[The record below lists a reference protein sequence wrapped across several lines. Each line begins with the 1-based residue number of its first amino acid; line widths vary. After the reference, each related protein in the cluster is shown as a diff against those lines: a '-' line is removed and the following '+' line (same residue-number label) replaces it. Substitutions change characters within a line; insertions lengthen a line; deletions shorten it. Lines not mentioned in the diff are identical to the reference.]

1 MRPRRWRRPRR
12 VLAALLLLPLLL
24 LAAGALAY
32 ALTPLP
38 SLSVAEAALPAP
50 DTRILDRHG
59 ALIADLPRG
68 GVRHETIPFSL
79 FPLALRQ
86 ATIAAEDASFYHN
99 AGVDPLGIL
108 RAALLDARLD
118 RAAYGGST
126 ITQQLVRNLL
136 LSPQERT
143 SRSLFRK
150 LHEAILA
157 LKLTRRLSKDDILA
171 LYLNNISYG
180 NLTYGAEAAS
190 EFYFAR
196 PVGDLDLAQAALLAG
211 LPRAPTLYDPLRH
224 PDAAH
229 RRALVVLD
237 LMRQRGFISAAR
249 ERLAAAERLTIGGS
263 NSGSAATVD
272 LAPHWVTYVLGQLTN
287 GLGAE
292 RVARGGLTVRTT
304 LDLGIQLDAQQAV
317 QRRLAEV
324 VKEHNAHDAA
334 VVAISPHSGQVLA
347 MVGSADPNDPSIDGA
362 YNVALAPRQPGSAIK
377 PFTYLAALDRW
388 SPGARN
394 LRLTAASILD
404 DAPSTFYGPD
414 GAPYQ
419 PLDYNMRFLGR
430 VPLRVALGSSLNV
443 PAVETLERVGIPRM
457 LQVAHAAGITT
468 MYQADRYG
476 PALTLGGGEV
486 TLLDLTSAYGTIAAG
501 GVRHEPSAVL
511 SVTDTAGHALGAWS
525 PPPARQVLGP
535 RGPQLAALMTDI
547 LADDS
552 ARWPEFGAGSV
563 LTLPDRPAA
572 VKTGTT
578 TDWHDNWTVGYT
590 PDLVTGVWVG
600 NADNTPML
608 HILGITGAAPIWH
621 DVMAAALRP
630 VVPRPF
636 ALPPG
641 MVRETVCQGTGL
653 PPAPAAPCVDR
664 TDALFIVGTQP
675 GVGSGQWA
683 VGSDEAQVITDPP
696 NGARFGVSPD
706 LPASVQQLSISAGSP
721 LTPTPWLTSPP
732 DPNRGSAG
740 LARSPSRGEGSI
752 AVLVDGR
759 VVGTCSGAAEQPCS
773 VLWQLRPGKH
783 YLQACGGTLTP
794 TPSPVRG
801 RGEPAA
807 VLGVGEVGGEGGKGA
822 GIVPTRSAGVLV
834 GKGLPAVTSEA
845 ANPSQ
850 ATSAGW
856 KPALP
861 ASTSS
866 SLLPPS
872 QVSAPYSPLPRT
884 GEGAGV
890 RVAPRTGEPV
900 GLSAPQSR
908 ETNPHGAGV
917 RVSCAGPRVWI
928 TVTAASN

>member
-1 MRPRRWRRPRR
+1 VARRTRGIRAIRPRRWRRPRR

-24 LAAGALAY
+24 LAAGTLAY

-38 SLSVAEAALPAP
+38 SLSAAEAALPAP

-68 GVRHETIPFSL
+68 GVRHDTVPFSI

-143 SRSLFRK
+143 SRSLLRK
-150 LHEAILA
+150 VHEAILA
-157 LKLTRRLSKDDILA
+157 LKLTRHLSKDDILA

-196 PVGDLDLAQAALLAG
+196 PIGNLDLAQAALLAG

-237 LMRQRGFISAAR
+237 LMRQRGLISAAQQ
-249 ERLAAAERLTIGGS
+249 RLAADERLTIGGS
-263 NSGSAATVD
+263 SSGSGATVN
-272 LAPHWVTYVLGQLTN
+272 LAPHWVTYVLGQLTD

-304 LDLGIQLDAQQAV
+304 LDLGIQLDARQAV
-317 QRRLAEV
+317 QRRIAEV
-324 VKEHNAHDAA
+324 GKEHNAHDAA
-334 VVAISPHSGQVLA
+334 VVAISPRSGQILA

-394 LRLTAASILD
+394 LHLTAASILD
-404 DAPSTFYGPD
+404 DVPSTFYGPD

-443 PAVETLERVGIPRM
+443 PAVETLERVGIPRL

-501 GVRHEPSAVL
+501 GVRHAPSAIL
-511 SVTDTAGHALGAWS
+511 SVTDTNGRALGAWA

-535 RGPQLAALMTDI
+535 RGPRLAALMTDI

-552 ARWPEFGAGSV
+552 ARWPEFGAGSALV
-563 LTLPDRPAA
+563 LPDRPAA

-608 HILGITGAAPIWH
+608 HISGITGAAPIWH

-653 PPAPAAPCVDR
+653 PPTPAPAAPCADR
-664 TDALFIVGTQP
+664 TDALFIAGTQP
-675 GVGSGQWA
+675 GVGSGQWT
-683 VGSDEAQVITDPP
+683 VTSNEAPVITDPP

-706 LPASVQQLSISAGSP
+706 LPASVQQLSISVGSP

-732 DPNRGSAG
+732 DPNRGSAS
-740 LARSPSRGEGSI
+740 LAHSPSRGEGSI

-759 VVGTCSGAAEQPCS
+759 VVDTCAGGSGRPCS
-773 VLWQLRPGKH
+773 VLWQLQPGRH
-783 YLQACGGTLTP
+783 YLQACGETLTP
-794 TPSPVRG
+794 DPSPVRG
-801 RGEPAA
+801 RGGPAVDPGRRGEPAVA
-807 VLGVGEVGGEGGKGA
+807 HGGSGGRTVPTGSA
-822 GIVPTRSAGVLV
+822 GIPA
-834 GKGLPAVTSEA
+834 GKGLPVATSGV

-861 ASTSS
+861 VGMSS
-866 SLLPPS
+866 SPR
-872 QVSAPYSPLPRT
+872 SPRPRT
-884 GEGAGV
+884 GEG
-890 RVAPRTGEPV
+890 
-900 GLSAPQSR
+900 L
-908 ETNPHGAGV
+908 GV
-917 RVSCAGPRVWI
+917 RVSCTSPRVWI

>member
-1 MRPRRWRRPRR
+1 MARRTHEPRAIHPRRRRRLHR

-38 SLSVAEAALPAP
+38 SLSAAEAALPAP

-68 GVRHETIPFSL
+68 GVRHETVPFSL
-79 FPLALRQ
+79 FPLTLRQ
-86 ATIAAEDASFYHN
+86 ATIAAEDASFYQN

-143 SRSLFRK
+143 SRSLLRK
-150 LHEAILA
+150 LHETILA
-157 LKLTRRLSKDDILA
+157 LKLTRHLSKDDILA

-237 LMRQRGFISAAR
+237 LMRQRGVISAAQQ
-249 ERLAAAERLTIGGS
+249 RLAVAEPLTIGGS
-263 NSGSAATVD
+263 GSSSGAPVD
-272 LAPHWVTYVLGQLTN
+272 LAPHWVAYVLGQLTD
-287 GLGAE
+287 GLGPE
-292 RVARGGLTVRTT
+292 RVAQGGLTVRTT
-304 LDLGIQLDAQQAV
+304 LDLSIQLDAQQAV
-317 QRRLAEV
+317 QRRIAEV
-324 VKEHNAHDAA
+324 GKEHNAHDAA
-334 VVAISPHSGQVLA
+334 VVAISPRSGQILA
-347 MVGSADPNDPSIDGA
+347 MVGSANPDDPSIDGA

-404 DAPSTFYGPD
+404 DVPSTFYGPD

-486 TLLDLTSAYGTIAAG
+486 TLLDLTSAYGAIAAG
-501 GVRHEPSAVL
+501 GVRHEPSAIL
-511 SVTDTAGHALGAWS
+511 SVTDTDGHALGAWT
-525 PPPARQVLGP
+525 PPPARQALGP

-552 ARWPEFGAGSV
+552 ARWPEFGADSV
-563 LTLPDRPAA
+563 LALPDRPAA

-608 HILGITGAAPIWH
+608 RISGITGAAPIWH
-621 DVMAAALRP
+621 DVMDAALRS
-630 VVPRPF
+630 VAPRPF

-653 PPAPAAPCVDR
+653 PLAPAPAATCADR
-664 TDALFIVGTQP
+664 TDALFIAGTQP
-675 GVGSGQWA
+675 GVGSGQWPVA
-683 VGSDEAQVITDPP
+683 SDEAPVITDPP

-706 LPASVQQLSISAGSP
+706 LPASVQQLSISLTPQSP
-721 LTPTPWLTSPP
+721 LPRT
-732 DPNRGSAG
+732 GKG
-740 LARSPSRGEGSI
+740 LGVR
-752 AVLVDGR
+752 VLVDGR
-759 VVGTCSGAAEQPCS
+759 VVGTCAGGSGQPCS
-773 VLWQLRPGKH
+773 VLWQLRPGRH
-783 YLQACGGTLTP
+783 YLQACGETLTP
-794 TPSPVRG
+794 RPSPVRG
-801 RGEPAA
+801 RGGQATA
-807 VLGVGEVGGEGGKGA
+807 LGRRGA
-822 GIVPTRSAGVLV
+822 GIVPTGSAGFQPADVAWNRFATPNV
-834 GKGLPAVTSEA
+834 TAGKPLPVRM
-845 ANPSQ
+845 
-850 ATSAGW
+850 
-856 KPALP
+856 PALP
-861 ASTSS
+861 VGRSS
-866 SLLPPS
+866 
-872 QVSAPYSPLPRT
+872 SPLPRT
-884 GEGAGV
+884 GEGSGV

-908 ETNPHGAGV
+908 ETDPHGAGV
-917 RVSCAGPRVWI
+917 RISCASPRVWI

>member
-1 MRPRRWRRPRR
+1 VAHRTRAPRAIRPRRRQWLRR

-38 SLSVAEAALPAP
+38 SLSAVEAALPAP

-68 GVRHETIPFSL
+68 GVRHETVPFNL

-86 ATIAAEDASFYHN
+86 ATIAAEDATFYHN

-143 SRSLFRK
+143 SRSLVRK
-150 LHEAILA
+150 VHEAILA
-157 LKLTRRLSKDDILA
+157 LKLTRHLSKDDILA

-224 PDAAH
+224 PDAAR

-237 LMRQRGFISAAR
+237 LMRQRGFISAAQH
-249 ERLAAAERLTIGGS
+249 RLAVAERLTIGGS
-263 NSGSAATVD
+263 GATVGATVD
-272 LAPHWVTYVLGQLTN
+272 LAPHWVTYVVGQLTDQ
-287 GLGAE
+287 LGPE
-292 RVARGGLTVRTT
+292 RVAQGGLTVRTT

-317 QRRLAEV
+317 QRRIAEV

-334 VVAISPHSGQVLA
+334 VVAISPRSGQILA
-347 MVGSADPNDPSIDGA
+347 MVGSADPGDPSIDGA

-394 LRLTAASILD
+394 LHLTAASILD
-404 DAPSTFYGPD
+404 DVPSTFYGPD

-486 TLLDLTSAYGTIAAG
+486 TLLDLTSAYGTVAAG
-501 GVRHEPSAVL
+501 GIRHAPSAIL
-511 SVTDTAGHALGAWS
+511 SVTDADGHALGAWA

-552 ARWPEFGAGSV
+552 ARWPEFGAGSTLV
-563 LTLPDRPAA
+563 LPDRPAA

-608 HILGITGAAPIWH
+608 RISGITGAAPIWH
-621 DVMAAALRP
+621 DVMTAALRP
-630 VVPRPF
+630 VAPRPF
-636 ALPPG
+636 ALPPS

-653 PPAPAAPCVDR
+653 PPAPAAPCGDR
-664 TDALFIVGTQP
+664 TDALFIAGTQP
-675 GVGSGQWA
+675 GVGSGQGA
-683 VGSDEAQVITDPP
+683 GGGNEAPIITDPP

-706 LPASVQQLSISAGSP
+706 LPASVQQLSISLTPQSP
-721 LTPTPWLTSPP
+721 LPQQ
-732 DPNRGSAG
+732 
-740 LARSPSRGEGSI
+740 GEGWGVR
-752 AVLVDGR
+752 VLVDGR
-759 VVGTCSGAAEQPCS
+759 VVGTCSGGAPGQPCS
-773 VLWQLRPGKH
+773 VLWTLRPGRH
-783 YLQACGGTLTP
+783 YLQACGRTLTP
-794 TPSPVRG
+794 DPSPVRG
-801 RGEPAA
+801 RGGQAA
-807 VLGVGEVGGEGGKGA
+807 ALGERGGQAVALSERGGQAAALGERESGGEGGRGA
-822 GIVPTRSAGVLV
+822 GIVPTGSAGIPAGMV
-834 GKGLPAVTSEA
+834 LPAATSRA
-845 ANPSQ
+845 ANPSGT
-850 ATSAGW
+850 TSAGW

-861 ASTSS
+861 VGTSS
-866 SLLPPS
+866 
-872 QVSAPYSPLPRT
+872 SPLPRT
-884 GEGAGV
+884 GEGSGV
-890 RVAPRTGEPV
+890 RVALRTGE
-900 GLSAPQSR
+900 GS
-908 ETNPHGAGV
+908 GV
-917 RVSCAGPRVWI
+917 RVPCASPRVWI
-928 TVTAASN
+928 TVTTARD